1 MKNFLLESIFLSS
14 TKKGKIGDDGKLSD
28 RPISVK
34 DYLTCEKIRDKFEMK
49 NMSDYHNHYLKK
61 DVLLSADV
69 FKKFIAMCLKFYGL
83 IIVIILV
90 LLD

>member
-1 MKNFLLESIFLSS
+1 MKNFLLENIFLSS

-34 DYLTCEKIRDKFEMK
+34 DYLTSEKIRDKFEME
-49 NMSDYHNHYLKK
+49 NMGDYHNHYLKK